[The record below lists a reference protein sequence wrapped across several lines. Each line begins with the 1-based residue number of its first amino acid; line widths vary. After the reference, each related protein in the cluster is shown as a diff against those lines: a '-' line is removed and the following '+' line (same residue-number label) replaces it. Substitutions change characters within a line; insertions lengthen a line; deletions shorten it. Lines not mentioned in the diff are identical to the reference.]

1 MRGRDREFFGA
12 SFSTSPFVVVV
23 AVDAVDA
30 APPACT
36 EASRSPESFL
46 AIESIS
52 VRCISGSSSGRGFV
66 RPRAA
71 VESAADALLASVQRR
86 APPSRDEKRSE
97 SPSSNTRRAWRR
109 VGSGDGVTASTA
121 ASTAASTP
129 LPSLLL
135 APSSE
140 TRRASETPR
149 SAAAAAGSASSGF
162 RGRRARRDVGRVAST
177 GLGTEVAPRCS
188 GTDEN
193 VSGVSGTNAT
203 RRARS
208 AATASAPARRRRRGR
223 AVFKR
228 LSASRPAVDAAVAS
242 GVVPSDRGPGDMER
256 PGDRARRDRRDEAW
270 LGNTAPRCSS
280 MDSSDSSYRSE
291 RFSSD
296 TSSPSPSSSRRT
308 SRSRSRTR
316 ARYRSEAVHAALA
329 GFRGLDLGVAR
340 GVTCGDTRGER
351 TVVPKATACLGTRR
365 AEGDGSRDRAR
376 PPSTEARRDAA
387 FVLARGAGI
396 SSKNASERC
405 LAAGSFAYG
414 GRPRLILA
422 GSRRPDGVSKHPLVR
437 CGRPGAAH
445 VVRAMRARRPP
456 RHHSHPT

>member
-1 MRGRDREFFGA
+1 M
-12 SFSTSPFVVVV
+12 
-23 AVDAVDA
+23 
-30 APPACT
+30 AP
-36 EASRSPESFL
+36 R
-46 AIESIS
+46 
-52 VRCISGSSSGRGFV
+52 
-66 RPRAA
+66 
-71 VESAADALLASVQRR
+71 
-86 APPSRDEKRSE
+86 
-97 SPSSNTRRAWRR
+97 
-109 VGSGDGVTASTA
+109 GSGTA
-121 ASTAASTP
+121 
-129 LPSLLL
+129 
-135 APSSE
+135 
-140 TRRASETPR
+140 
-149 SAAAAAGSASSGF
+149 
-162 RGRRARRDVGRVAST
+162 
-177 GLGTEVAPRCS
+177 
-188 GTDEN
+188 EN

-203 RRARS
+203 RRRALRGDGVGAGAPPRS
-208 AATASAPARRRRRGR
+208 RDAPSSNVSPLLARR
-223 AVFKR
+223 
-228 LSASRPAVDAAVAS
+228 STRPS
-242 GVVPSDRGPGDMER
+242 PPGLVPSDRGPGDMER

-270 LGNTAPRCSS
+270 LGNTAPRWSS
-280 MDSSDSSYRSE
+280 MESSDSSYRSE

-296 TSSPSPSSSRRT
+296 KSSPSPSSSRRT

-387 FVLARGAGI
+387 FVLARGAGN

>member
-1 MRGRDREFFGA
+1 M
-12 SFSTSPFVVVV
+12 
-23 AVDAVDA
+23 
-30 APPACT
+30 
-36 EASRSPESFL
+36 
-46 AIESIS
+46 
-52 VRCISGSSSGRGFV
+52 
-66 RPRAA
+66 
-71 VESAADALLASVQRR
+71 
-86 APPSRDEKRSE
+86 
-97 SPSSNTRRAWRR
+97 
-109 VGSGDGVTASTA
+109 GSGDGVAASTA
-121 ASTAASTP
+121 TSTAASTP

-140 TRRASETPR
+140 TRRASSAAR

-177 GLGTEVAPRCS
+177 GLGTEVAPRGS
-188 GTDEN
+188 GTAEN

-203 RRARS
+203 RRRALRGDGVG
-208 AATASAPARRRRRGR
+208 AGAPPPSRDAPSSNVSPLLARR
-223 AVFKR
+223 
-228 LSASRPAVDAAVAS
+228 STRPS
-242 GVVPSDRGPGDMER
+242 PPGLVPSDRGPGDMER

-270 LGNTAPRCSS
+270 LGNTAPRWSS
-280 MDSSDSSYRSE
+280 MESSDSSYRSE

-296 TSSPSPSSSRRT
+296 KSSPSPSSSRRT